1 MLTKDLEFVK
11 LLLKVGDSLA
21 YILQDKKDKRM
32 YYKGTD
38 NAYGRHAYT
47 YIESNALVF
56 DNYEEAC
63 MVAEDIKADVIHVKV
78 GQQKKKQTK
87 KKVTPPKK
95 EVLPE
100 LKIETKEDANG
111 QLGFNI

>member
-1 MLTKDLEFVK
+1 MV
-11 LLLKVGDSLA
+11 V

-47 YIESNALVF
+47 YVEDNALVF

-63 MVAEDIKADVIHVKV
+63 MVAEDIKSNVIHVKV
-78 GQQKKKQTK
+78 KQQKKKQTK
-87 KKVTPPKK
+87 KKVTPPKR

-100 LKIETKEDANG
+100 PKIETKEDTNG

>member
-1 MLTKDLEFVK
+1 M
-11 LLLKVGDSLA
+11 A
-21 YILQDKKDKRM
+21 YILRDKKDKRM

-56 DNYEEAC
+56 ENYDEAC
-63 MVAEDIKADVIHVKV
+63 MVAEDIKANVIHIRIE
-78 GQQKKKQTK
+78 QQKKKTTK
-87 KKVTPPKK
+87 KKVTSSKK

-100 LKIETKEDANG
+100 PKITTKEDANG

>member
-1 MLTKDLEFVK
+1 MV
-11 LLLKVGDSLA
+11 V

-47 YIESNALVF
+47 YVEDNALVF

-63 MVAEDIKADVIHVKV
+63 MVAEDIKSNVIEIKVKK
-78 GQQKKKQTK
+78 QKRKPKKKEQIK
-87 KKVTPPKK
+87 
-95 EVLPE
+95 
-100 LKIETKEDANG
+100 TKEDTNG
-111 QLGFNI
+111 QFGFDI

>member
-1 MLTKDLEFVK
+1 M
-11 LLLKVGDSLA
+11 

-47 YIESNALVF
+47 YVEDNALVF

-63 MVAEDIKADVIHVKV
+63 MVAEDIKSNVIEIKVKK
-78 GQQKKKQTK
+78 QKKKPK
-87 KKVTPPKK
+87 KKEQIK
-95 EVLPE
+95 
-100 LKIETKEDANG
+100 TKEDTNG
-111 QLGFNI
+111 QFGFDI

>member
-1 MLTKDLEFVK
+1 M
-11 LLLKVGDSLA
+11 A

-47 YIESNALVF
+47 YVEDNALVF

-78 GQQKKKQTK
+78 GQQKKKTTK
-87 KKVTPPKK
+87 KKVTSSKK
-95 EVLPE
+95 EMSVEP
-100 LKIETKEDANG
+100 KIETKEDANG

>member
-1 MLTKDLEFVK
+1 M
-11 LLLKVGDSLA
+11 A

-47 YIESNALVF
+47 YIESNSLVF

-100 LKIETKEDANG
+100 PKIETKEEANG
-111 QLGFNI
+111 QLGFDI

>member
-1 MLTKDLEFVK
+1 M
-11 LLLKVGDSLA
+11 A

-47 YIESNALVF
+47 YVEENALVF

-63 MVAEDIKADVIHVKV
+63 MVAEDIKADVIHIKV

-87 KKVTPPKK
+87 KKATSSKK
-95 EVLPE
+95 EVLQE
-100 LKIETKEDANG
+100 TKITTKEDTNG

>member
-1 MLTKDLEFVK
+1 M
-11 LLLKVGDSLA
+11 A

-87 KKVTPPKK
+87 KKVTSSKK
-95 EVLPE
+95 EVSVEP
-100 LKIETKEDANG
+100 KIETKEDANG

>member
-1 MLTKDLEFVK
+1 
-11 LLLKVGDSLA
+11 
-21 YILQDKKDKRM
+21 M

-56 DNYEEAC
+56 ENYDEAC
-63 MVAEDIKADVIHVKV
+63 MVAEDIKSNVIEIKVK
-78 GQQKKKQTK
+78 QQKKKQTK

-95 EVLPE
+95 EMLSEP
-100 LKIETKEDANG
+100 KIETKEDANG

>member
-63 MVAEDIKADVIHVKV
+63 MVAEDIKANVIHVKV

>member
-1 MLTKDLEFVK
+1 M
-11 LLLKVGDSLA
+11 A

-63 MVAEDIKADVIHVKV
+63 MVAEDIKSNVIHVKV
-78 GQQKKKQTK
+78 WQQKQKQAK
-87 KKVTPPKK
+87 KKLTPPKM

-100 LKIETKEDANG
+100 PKIETKEDANG

>member
-1 MLTKDLEFVK
+1 MV
-11 LLLKVGDSLA
+11 V

-47 YIESNALVF
+47 YVEDNALVF
-56 DNYEEAC
+56 DNYDEAR
-63 MVAEDIKADVIHVKV
+63 MVAEDIKSNVIEIKVK
-78 GQQKKKQTK
+78 QQKKKQTK
-87 KKVTPPKK
+87 KKVTPPKW

-100 LKIETKEDANG
+100 PKIETKEDTNG

>member
-1 MLTKDLEFVK
+1 M
-11 LLLKVGDSLA
+11 A

-47 YIESNALVF
+47 YVEENALVF

-63 MVAEDIKADVIHVKV
+63 MVAEDIKAEVIHIRIE
-78 GQQKKKQTK
+78 QQKKKTTK
-87 KKVTPPKK
+87 KKVTSSKK
-95 EVLPE
+95 EVLQE
-100 LKIETKEDANG
+100 TKIETKEDANG